1 MNEIQEIKDF
11 YKIKDKLIDMV
22 YESLPANKTE
32 RDELRAIFNELQKY
46 RETYIL
52 KKHLLK

>member
-52 KKHLLK
+52 KNTF